1 MRSWQKSL
9 GLVKPCHSLFPS
21 KKQDSG
27 LGASRA
33 SASQESPQPRRLP
46 EQSPRSRRS
55 GRGSM
60 GWWWSGGPRCLLA
73 LSGGTLGCRRVWR
86 VSRPSWAVVLRHLLV
101 AATAALPRVPEPRAE
116 VVNVITGCTFY
127 TTAGSW
133 TSWVGTALWFKMH
146 HESGLNEEK
155 MFPYWIHY
163 FAWWATPLPFVR
175 IRTSSV
181 WIDLIRTTWSE

>member
-60 GWWWSGGPRCLLA
+60 GWWWSGGPRCSLA

-127 TTAGSW
+127 TTAGSL

>member
-86 VSRPSWAVVLRHLLV
+86 VSRPSWAVVLHHLLV

-127 TTAGSW
+127 PYFTAICLTPTFTDVLGGRGELYKFLSYLITFLYTPMFYLVFW
-133 TSWVGTALWFKMH
+133 CLIKMH
-146 HESGLNEEK
+146 NEYNK
-155 MFPYWIHY
+155 WK
-163 FAWWATPLPFVR
+163 L
-175 IRTSSV
+175 
-181 WIDLIRTTWSE
+181 